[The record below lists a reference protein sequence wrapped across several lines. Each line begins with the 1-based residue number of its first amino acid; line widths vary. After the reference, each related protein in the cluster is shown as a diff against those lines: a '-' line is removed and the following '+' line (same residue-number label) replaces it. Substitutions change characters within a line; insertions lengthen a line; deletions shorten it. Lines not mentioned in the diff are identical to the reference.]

1 MMLDIING
9 IKKQDKLEIE
19 RFIRMYEHK
28 VYGLILRGV
37 GDSKLAFELTGEVF
51 NDAIKKIRETKEI
64 KKSIDSILIEIIMK
78 RLKKLR

>member
-1 MMLDIING
+1 MLDIING

-28 VYGLILRGV
+28 VYGLILRDV
-37 GDSKLAFELTGEVF
+37 GDSKLALELTGEVF